1 MTPLATAAAI
11 GAAFGLGFWAG
22 GRWWLYRFAV
32 AVITGTSPLA
42 DRLKKALDASP
53 DGVQ

>member
-1 MTPLATAAAI
+1 MSPLYTAIAI

-32 AVITGTSPLA
+32 AVLHGDTPLA
-42 DRLKKALDASP
+42 LRLRKALGGEA
-53 DGVQ
+53 